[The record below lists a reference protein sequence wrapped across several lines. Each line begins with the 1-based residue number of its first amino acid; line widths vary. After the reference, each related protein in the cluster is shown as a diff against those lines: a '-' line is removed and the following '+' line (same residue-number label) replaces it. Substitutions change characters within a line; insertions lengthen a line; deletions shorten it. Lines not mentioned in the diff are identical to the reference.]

1 MIAAKLHFIL
11 GGGITPWAFV
21 CRWLKVFSTGR
32 AHTYAC
38 EKTLSLGPN
47 EVRFFHRLPNLQLE
61 LKAAFYLTVTW
72 FHCCEKLKAL

>member
-21 CRWLKVFSTGR
+21 CRWLKAFSTGR

-38 EKTLSLGPN
+38 EKPLSLGPN
-47 EVRFFHRLPNLQLE
+47 EVRFSSTFHLQLE
-61 LKAAFYLTVTW
+61 LKAAFYLTLTQ
-72 FHCCEKLKAL
+72 FHCCEKPEAL